1 MSRRVIRTTNL
12 VPKVIAQAL
21 QNDSHKAAPFRIR
34 SEREPSMTGEREIWA
49 LEFKRTH
56 RRGRRIGSQNG
67 GLEGERRRACHLA
80 TGGDSMNG
88 QACFWSGSQSAD
100 NAILYLALALAL
112 LPVCFCSM
120 GLHIYPDLCLLVEL

>member
-67 GLEGERRRACHLA
+67 GLEGERRRACHPA
-80 TGGDSMNG
+80 TVGDSMNG
-88 QACFWSGSQSAD
+88 QACFWSCSSQLIMRFCIFILLLLLHCI
-100 NAILYLALALAL
+100 ILYAYLSRQIGRAH
-112 LPVCFCSM
+112 V
-120 GLHIYPDLCLLVEL
+120 